1 MSLKPDLNDFF
12 PKSWLSAFAI
22 FCSINTPIV
31 ASDDFTEGEVRR
43 LGLVSWVSVS
53 ICTTWIFTPPSYSP
67 QTLVGE
73 AGGDLI
79 DYPLG
84 RPAVLPR
91 PQMPE
96 LPPMGDNTNSQ
107 LAISAN
113 FLGSVLTML
122 QKQGALDID
131 ITDGMVSQPSRA
143 VSCWSRVFPSL
154 YLRGRIADGPVLYPV
169 LQLGVPVHQRW

>member
-1 MSLKPDLNDFF
+1 MCSQEALSRHLLPTSRLTFF
-12 PKSWLSAFAI
+12 PLLSY
-22 FCSINTPIV
+22 T
-31 ASDDFTEGEVRR
+31 
-43 LGLVSWVSVS
+43 
-53 ICTTWIFTPPSYSP
+53 P

-84 RPAVLPR
+84 RPAMLPR

-143 VSCWSRVFPSL
+143 LSGWPGSFLAYALEEGLRMVLPFIL
-154 YLRGRIADGPVLYPV
+154 YSS
-169 LQLGVPVHQRW
+169 